1 LASDAAK
8 LSVTVQ
14 APDGS
19 PSTGA
24 QVFLAPSGRYA
35 SRRDLLKIGYSRG
48 PNAATFTAIAPGD
61 YKIFAVTNGDYG
73 LMQVEE
79 FRQFLES
86 KAGSVS
92 LQPNDSQ
99 SVKVEAIPV
108 ELVDEAKK
116 KLQ

>member
-1 LASDAAK
+1 
-8 LSVTVQ
+8 VTVQ
-14 APDGS
+14 AADGS
-19 PSTGA
+19 PAAGA
-24 QVFLAPSGRYA
+24 QVFLVPSGGYA
-35 SRRDLLKIGYSRG
+35 SRRDLFKVGYSQ
-48 PNAATFTAIAPGD
+48 PAKPATFTGVSPGD

-92 LQPNDSQ
+92 LQTNDSQ